1 LTLVLL
7 ACSAHAALAMHIRN
21 NRRELA
27 RSPDGAVLY
36 ELRADG
42 PEGGGSL
49 TYRVEGK
56 SRRDGV
62 DFVVSSDFS
71 PGNGSTPQTVSAKIC
86 EERLAALG
94 AKLTKRK
101 IPGVTLHPEGC
112 RSKDRSGIVVTK

>member
-1 LTLVLL
+1 VLI
-7 ACSAHAALAMHIRN
+7 ACGVQTALAMHIRN

-62 DFVVSSDFS
+62 DFLVSSDFS
-71 PGNGSTPQTVSAKIC
+71 PGDGSRPQTVSAKIC

-94 AKLTKRK
+94 AEVAKRK

-112 RSKDRSGIVVTK
+112 RSKERSGLVVAPAP